1 MRHFNIADRHH
12 SRRFLAPNA
21 LCRKSGVIWHYSDR
35 IKRRM
40 NPLVSKVHGK
50 EKRWR
55 AEYAELRQLCLASGL
70 NEELKWGQ
78 ACYDLS
84 GSNVVLIHGFKDY
97 CALLFMKG
105 ALLKDPKGI
114 LIQQTRNVQSARQI
128 RFASLADINKRK
140 AAVKAY
146 ITEAIAVEKSGAK
159 VKKKSVAQFDV
170 PEEFQKRLDDDPKL
184 AEAFHA
190 LTPGRQKGYLL
201 HFVGAKQSATR
212 SARVEKHAPRIL
224 KGLGL
229 DD

>member
-1 MRHFNIADRHH
+1 MQ
-12 SRRFLAPNA
+12 
-21 LCRKSGVIWHYSDR
+21 K
-35 IKRRM
+35 M
-40 NPLVSKVHGK
+40 NPLVSKVHAK
-50 EKRWR
+50 ERRWS
-55 AEYAELRQLCLASGL
+55 AEYAALRQFCLASGL

-84 GSNVVLIHGFKDY
+84 GSNVVLIHGFKNY

-105 ALLKDPKGI
+105 ALLKDHKGI
-114 LIQQTRNVQSARQI
+114 LFQQTKNVQAARQI
-128 RFASLADINKRK
+128 RFASLADINKQK

-146 ITEAIAVEKSGAK
+146 IREAIAVEKSGGK
-159 VKKKSVAQFDV
+159 VAMRSVAQFDV
-170 PEEFQKRLDDDPKL
+170 PDEFQKRLDNDPKL

-201 HFVGAKQSATR
+201 HFAGAKQSATR
-212 SARVEKHAPRIL
+212 TARVQKHAPRIL